1 LETEQNPA
9 LGIILAT
16 KAGASMSRSSP
27 PQIQRILET
36 VLYVADLD
44 RAEAFYTEVM
54 GLPVIHSDPRMRA
67 FDVNGAGTLL
77 LFVEGQSLEPIE
89 TPMGTIPPH
98 DARGPAHIA
107 FSIAPEAL
115 AGWERHLGEAKIAL
129 EGRTHW
135 PRGGESVYFRDPDG
149 HLLELA
155 TPGLWKG
162 Y

>member
-1 LETEQNPA
+1 
-9 LGIILAT
+9 
-16 KAGASMSRSSP
+16 M

-44 RAEAFYTEVM
+44 RAEGFYTKIM

-67 FDVNGAGTLL
+67 FDVNGTGTLL
-77 LFVEGQSLEPIE
+77 VFVEGQSLEPIE

-98 DARGPAHIA
+98 DAKGPAHIA
-107 FSIAPEAL
+107 FSIAADTLPD
-115 AGWERHLGEAKIAL
+115 WERHLANAGVAI

-135 PRGGESVYFRDPDG
+135 PRGGESIYFRDPDD